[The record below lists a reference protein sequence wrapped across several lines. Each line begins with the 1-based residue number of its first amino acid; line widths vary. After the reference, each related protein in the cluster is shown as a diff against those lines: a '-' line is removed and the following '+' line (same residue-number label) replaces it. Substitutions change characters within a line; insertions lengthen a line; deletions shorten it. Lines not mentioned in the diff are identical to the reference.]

1 VETRAGDD
9 VGRALDMTLSRR
21 TALRSISAGTLGALA
36 ALGGQVRG
44 TVAPARVAAR
54 SVQASDTRPNII
66 LLVLDDMRA
75 DDLPMM
81 PAVQELLVA
90 QGTNFS
96 NFFATAPGCAPAR
109 ASILRGQYPH
119 NHGVRRSDGDL
130 GGFDRFYTLDREQST
145 VATWLQD
152 AGYRTALIGK
162 YFNGYPNDAIP
173 AGASQTYVPAGWD
186 EWAGVTNE
194 SYFQLQVNEN
204 GRIVRYGGDHAYGTD
219 VLAAKA
225 LAFVEQAAHEAEP
238 FFLYLTPRAPHGPAE
253 YAPRHATAFA
263 DVTAP
268 RPPSFNEADV
278 SDKPAWM
285 QAIPVLTEK
294 RIAEID
300 AYYVARLRTLL
311 AVDEMVAALVESLRR
326 AGTLDS
332 TYILL
337 TSDNGYH
344 LGEHRIVRDKG
355 SPYEESIRVPLVV
368 RGPGVPVGETRAEIV
383 SQVDLAPTF
392 AAWAD
397 AAVPDFVDGR
407 SLASLLAGEAQLA
420 WRQTV
425 LIEKYI
431 DRPKK
436 SMKQPRFDAL
446 RGEDFTY
453 VENFTGSR
461 EWYDLTQDPYQV
473 DNLVASVDA
482 DRLEALS
489 DRLAAMT
496 ACARE
501 TCRTIEDAPLP
512 PG

>member
-1 VETRAGDD
+1 
-9 VGRALDMTLSRR
+9 MTTSRR
-21 TALRSISAGTLGALA
+21 TALRSIGAGMLGAAA
-36 ALGGQVRG
+36 ALGSRARG
-44 TVAPARVAAR
+44 TAAPARAAAR
-54 SVQASDTRPNII
+54 SVRAADTRPNII

-75 DDLPMM
+75 DDLAMM

-90 QGTNFS
+90 QGTSFT
-96 NFFATAPGCAPAR
+96 NFFATAPTCAPSR
-109 ASILRGQYPH
+109 ASIFRGQYPH
-119 NHGVRRSDGDL
+119 NHGVLRSAGEK
-130 GGFDRFYTLDREQST
+130 GGYAPFYTRGHEQST

-162 YFNGYPNDAIP
+162 YLNGYPDDVSP
-173 AGASQTYVPAGWD
+173 AGVPATYVPPGWD
-186 EWAGVTNE
+186 EWAGVTREPYLN
-194 SYFQLQVNEN
+194 LQINEN
-204 GRIVRYGGDHAYGTD
+204 GRLAGYKERYATD
-219 VLAAKA
+219 VLAAEVMT
-225 LAFVEQAAHEAEP
+225 FVAETTQP
-238 FFLYLTPRAPHGPAE
+238 FFLYFAPRAPHEPAQF
-253 YAPRHATAFA
+253 APRHATAFA
-263 DVTAP
+263 DISAP

-285 QAIPVLTEK
+285 QAIPALTEK
-294 RIAEID
+294 QIAEID
-300 AYYVARLRTLL
+300 AYFVARLRTLL

-337 TSDNGYH
+337 TSDNGLH
-344 LGEHRIVRDKG
+344 LGEHRIVQDKG

-368 RGPGVPVGETRAEIV
+368 RGPQVPAGQTISDLV

-397 AAVPDFVDGR
+397 AAVPEFVDGR
-407 SLASLLAGEAQLA
+407 SLVPLLAGEVMPA